1 MIKDSEGF
9 VLLEKNRKFK
19 DRLVKFNV
27 PASAFPNMRKH
38 LNVCGVNDASLFPDL
53 VGLCD
58 FLEWRYTKFEDE
70 K

>member
-1 MIKDSEGF
+1 MMKNSEGF
-9 VLLEKNRKFK
+9 VLLEKNRRFK
-19 DRLVKFNV
+19 DRLVKFNI
-27 PASAFPNMRKH
+27 PASAFPGMRKH

-58 FLEWRYTKFEDE
+58 FLEWRYTKFGDE